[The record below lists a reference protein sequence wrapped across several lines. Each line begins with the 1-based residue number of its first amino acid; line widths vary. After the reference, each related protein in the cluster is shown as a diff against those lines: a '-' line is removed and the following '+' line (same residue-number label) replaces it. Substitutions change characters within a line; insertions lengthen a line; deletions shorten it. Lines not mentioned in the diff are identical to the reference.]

1 MKKNFLAHFGPK
13 GSKNFF
19 LTDFNENWR
28 AYSQNYGSSENQKNF
43 WNFSFFGPIFVRKH
57 FSHASKWK
65 IFYSKFFILSKI
77 WIDESLIHF
86 GSCDKKLVFSTKI
99 ENRGVWFLSPGGRDP
114 QICYP
119 LKLPCPLVVD

>member
-1 MKKNFLAHFGPK
+1 MKKFFLAHFGPK

-99 ENRGVWFLSPGGRDP
+99 ENRGVWFLSTGGRDP

-119 LKLPCPLVVD
+119 LKLPCLLVVD